1 MEPKPSVRIIQCYI
15 CSIKRC
21 HVTVNFLSF
30 TVQRLISDVLIKKL
44 YFNQPSILWKNTSLY
59 EEGSDIEEDFLNIY
73 KNKSERTLKELTFVD
88 GEEIIC
94 SVWFR

>member
-1 MEPKPSVRIIQCYI
+1 MPCNSQLLKFYFTKAY
-15 CSIKRC
+15 KRC
-21 HVTVNFLSF
+21 AH
-30 TVQRLISDVLIKKL
+30 KKL